1 MLLEKTF
8 PLKRH
13 TEETAELE
21 VKIPLNNQLQNC
33 QIKSKL
39 DTILLNL
46 KKASLKKIMRKF

>member
-8 PLKRH
+8 PLKQH
-13 TEETAELE
+13 TEKTAELE

-33 QIKSKL
+33 QTKSKL